1 VLFAQLIANKAL
13 DSDAAFDLSHLGR
26 AFLQASSPN
35 ADLGVMLLPV
45 LMPPMPLADRL
56 SGQDQFIELS
66 QAQTINPSLMINFN
80 FTPLLKQI
88 LAFDAE
94 RLRQLF
100 RSRWAG
106 TLSRRERGIVRSHSM
121 HIKMPFFKCEQFL
134 FRLFPN

>member
-1 VLFAQLIANKAL
+1 LGAK
-13 DSDAAFDLSHLGR
+13 FDTSHLGW
-26 AFLQASSPN
+26 AFLQASRPD
-35 ADLGVMLLPV
+35 ADFGVMLLSL
-45 LMPPMPLADRL
+45 LMPPLPLADRL
-56 SGQDQFIELS
+56 SRQDQFIELS
-66 QAQTINPSLMINFN
+66 QAQTVNPSLMVNFN

-100 RSRWAG
+100 RGRWAG
-106 TLSRRERGIVRSHSM
+106 TLSRREPGIVRSHSM